1 MKIQVI
7 GLCRFSVPV
16 EGGFQIEHGTLA
28 DRRAFLYA
36 PERLEERFLW
46 FEQVFLPSIRKQT
59 DPDFRLIVLAG
70 ADLPEPWRSRLSD
83 GTADV
88 PQIDLQ
94 FRSPGNHR
102 DLCRW
107 VMAEAASV
115 RSADVLA
122 EFRLDDDDAV
132 ALNYIRRIRDD
143 FRDCLAGYYR
153 AKGRVFAD
161 QSRGVV
167 LDARTDPVA
176 VRPVAVPHWTPGLTL
191 YLPPETD
198 SHIMDFPHHRI
209 LHSMSGMNFQ
219 DEVMYLRGR
228 HTTNDSDGWGGQLGE
243 PFAEARATD
252 VLRRRFGIDLPR
264 FARTCAAIRG
274 ARGAVSRH
282 R

>member
-1 MKIQVI
+1 M
-7 GLCRFSVPV
+7 
-16 EGGFQIEHGTLA
+16 
-28 DRRAFLYA
+28 
-36 PERLEERFLW
+36 
-46 FEQVFLPSIRKQT
+46 
-59 DPDFRLIVLAG
+59 
-70 ADLPEPWRSRLSD
+70 D

-94 FRSPGNHR
+94 FRGPGNHR

-143 FRDCLAGYYR
+143 FRDCLAEYYR

-176 VRPVAVPHWTPGLTL
+176 VRRSQCRT
-191 YLPPETD
+191 
-198 SHIMDFPHHRI
+198 
-209 LHSMSGMNFQ
+209 
-219 DEVMYLRGR
+219 GR
-228 HTTNDSDGWGGQLGE
+228 QG
-243 PFAEARATD
+243 
-252 VLRRRFGIDLPR
+252 
-264 FARTCAAIRG
+264 
-274 ARGAVSRH
+274 
-282 R
+282 